1 MYQDWYVLT
10 AIYDNKIFWHRNE
23 QVTYDN
29 EDKTKKTMYEKMAEL
44 KKNPEAWKE
53 LEELAF
59 SMLTPTQQRSEAMR
73 VHRDAKVRQLITDM
87 IN

>member
-23 QVTYDN
+23 QVTYDS
-29 EDKTKKTMYEKMAEL
+29 EDITKKAMYEKMAEL
-44 KKNPEAWKE
+44 KRNPEEWKE

-73 VHRDAKVRQLITDM
+73 VHRDANVRQLITDM
-87 IN
+87 IK